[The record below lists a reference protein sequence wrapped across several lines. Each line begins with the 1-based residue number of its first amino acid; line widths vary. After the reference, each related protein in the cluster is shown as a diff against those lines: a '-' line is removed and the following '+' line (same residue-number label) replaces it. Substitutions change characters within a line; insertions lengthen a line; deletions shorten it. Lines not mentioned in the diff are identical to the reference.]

1 MQKRKAEKSQKIL
14 DALIQNIESF
24 RELLKTVEEETTRQN
39 ILRSIVLFSCSG
51 IDAIV
56 KQLILETLEY
66 VIERDEGAQE
76 QLRKFTSRQLK
87 NNSDPNY
94 TLLAEL
100 LTSRNI
106 RKSLINM
113 LKKELSFGSLQSSEQ
128 LYKVAGYFNIS
139 TDALIATEKRN
150 DLKGAFN
157 TRNIIVHQ
165 MDVDLDQKSLKI
177 IKHTPEE
184 VDKYFDVIK
193 TVASNFIRIVDEILE
208 KEVTPDYIPMITID
222 DGVLTIQE

>member
-1 MQKRKAEKSQKIL
+1 M
-14 DALIQNIESF
+14 
-24 RELLKTVEEETTRQN
+24 
-39 ILRSIVLFSCSG
+39 
-51 IDAIV
+51 
-56 KQLILETLEY
+56 
-66 VIERDEGAQE
+66 
-76 QLRKFTSRQLK
+76 
-87 NNSDPNY
+87 
-94 TLLAEL
+94 
-100 LTSRNI
+100 
-106 RKSLINM
+106 
-113 LKKELSFGSLQSSEQ
+113 
-128 LYKVAGYFNIS
+128 AGFFNIS
-139 TDALIATEKRN
+139 TDDLIATEKRN

-165 MDVDLDQKSLKI
+165 MDVDLDQKSLEI